1 MQTLFHAFSLQLPCR
16 RVLYVELIKLL
27 RAPLLP
33 NRCRDLDRD
42 EIGHTDDDRI
52 GGEVDATEICPE
64 AQASIPLLSP
74 QLLSMISQKVNSRLC
89 TFLKP
94 LESSPRSADAES
106 RSRFSGLDNYNT
118 QQSVNSSDSASKTL
132 STQHCI
138 ETFFTLKG
146 QEFALGE
153 DFSLLIALSHV
164 LSTAM
169 CEADT
174 ASDMLSVS
182 KVIIGTVLPNVR
194 GINRSEGSW
203 SLQFTASDVGIEGPG
218 SGRVQES
225 LNSED
230 LGPTGSFLLALVNFI
245 ADGFPIHRTTQ
256 RDGNASVVE
265 KDSGL
270 DSRISSSSS
279 ASSKRLPNRNLEM
292 DVPLYSTLSLSARKE
307 NPEEKENTVNGKIN
321 LTEKQRKEEERQ
333 IKIVH
338 FALCYS
344 LLTGLLSTLT
354 LTLLSS
360 KEASRVSELLSSSSV
375 EEASRRCEFRVNH
388 CTLLFDVYDAV
399 YCSCVS
405 FTKSCPHSPNTA
417 VLDVLPSPVIV
428 GYLKLILYY
437 IHSLYLLL
445 MCHPLYFIYL
455 VPTLFFTFILF
466 TLSLSLFLFP
476 SFMSSC
482 SARYISR
489 TGTLGPYIRDLHGS
503 ILRSSRDS

>member
-1 MQTLFHAFSLQLPCR
+1 VTQEDQILVIQTLLHAFSLQLPCR

-27 RAPLLP
+27 TAPLLP
-33 NRCRDLDRD
+33 NRCRDRDRD
-42 EIGHTDDDRI
+42 EIDHTNDDRT
-52 GGEVDATEICPE
+52 GGEVDATESYPE
-64 AQASIPLLSP
+64 AQAALPLLSP
-74 QLLSMISQKVNSRLC
+74 QLLSMISLKVNSRLS

-94 LESSPRSADAES
+94 LESSARSADAES
-106 RSRFSGLDNYNT
+106 RSRFSRLSSYNT
-118 QQSVNSSDSASKTL
+118 QRSDNSSDSSSKTL

-146 QEFALGE
+146 EEFALGE

-174 ASDMLSVS
+174 ASDMLSIS
-182 KVIIGTVLPNVR
+182 KVIIGTVRPNAR
-194 GINRSEGSW
+194 GIKRFEGFRSE
-203 SLQFTASDVGIEGPG
+203 QFTASDVGIEGPG

-225 LNSED
+225 LNTED

-245 ADGFPIHRTTQ
+245 SDGFPIHCTTQ
-256 RDGNASVVE
+256 RDGNAGAVE

-279 ASSKRLPNRNLEM
+279 ASSKRLPNHNLDM
-292 DVPLYSTLSLSARKE
+292 DVPLYSTLSLSAVGARKE
-307 NPEEKENTVNGKIN
+307 NPEEKENTVSGKIN

-360 KEASRVSELLSSSSV
+360 KEVSRVSEVLSSSSV
-375 EEASRRCEFRVNH
+375 EDASKRSECRVNH
-388 CTLLFDVYDAV
+388 CTLLFDVYNAV
-399 YCSCVS
+399 YCSCVA
-405 FTKSCPHSPNTA
+405 FTEPCPHTPNTA
-417 VLDVLPSPVIV
+417 VLDVLPSPFIA
-428 GYLKLILYY
+428 G
-437 IHSLYLLL
+437 YLLL
-445 MCHPLYFIYL
+445 
-455 VPTLFFTFILF
+455 IL
-466 TLSLSLFLFP
+466 
-476 SFMSSC
+476 
-482 SARYISR
+482 
-489 TGTLGPYIRDLHGS
+489 
-503 ILRSSRDS
+503 